1 MTGDDDIRAILE
13 TIKIQVSG
21 LPLMGATLYELRED
35 IRELRRETRLVKAA
49 INDMARINITAGEV
63 EALHDDIDRL
73 AGEQSDI
80 KARLNL
86 LERGL
91 AP

>member
-73 AGEQSDI
+73 AGEQSEI

-86 LERGL
+86 LERG
-91 AP
+91 A